1 MNKGT
6 KLLHSMMNTNVIRK
20 QVIVGV
26 TKNLELNCLDEGKSD
41 KAIYTCLCKY
51 LNTIILK

>member
-26 TKNLELNCLDEGKSD
+26 TKNLELNCLDEGKSYQ
-41 KAIYTCLCKY
+41 AIYVY
-51 LNTIILK
+51 VNI